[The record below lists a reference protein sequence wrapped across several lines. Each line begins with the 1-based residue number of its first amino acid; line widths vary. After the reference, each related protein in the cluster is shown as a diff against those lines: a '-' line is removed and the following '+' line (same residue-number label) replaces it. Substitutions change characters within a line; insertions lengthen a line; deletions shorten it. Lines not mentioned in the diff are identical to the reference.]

1 MEIDIKCLECGK
13 GTRNFQLG
21 NLFYCLK
28 RPTETAVIKEVIF
41 CPKCKKDISNKKCL
55 IKENDFLGKLLAIS
69 IISSIEKLPSHLKYT
84 FCINEEDH
92 KKIKENCKTSPNFV
106 RKF

>member
-41 CPKCKKDISNKKCL
+41 CPKCGLAWKLNLISEL
-55 IKENDFLGKLLAIS
+55 IHKLSFL
-69 IISSIEKLPSHLKYT
+69 
-84 FCINEEDH
+84 
-92 KKIKENCKTSPNFV
+92 
-106 RKF
+106 